1 MQVLSSQ
8 ALFVLDR
15 LSDEALR
22 ASHFTWSQ
30 PVPPEEET
38 KEDEEMEEDAELNL
52 DRVEEDMAGEYTDE
66 EEEDIMH
73 IDDFAKFQ
81 IKVIFIRVLSL
92 VFN

>member
-22 ASHFTWSQ
+22 SSHFTWSQ

-81 IKVIFIRVLSL
+81 IKV
-92 VFN
+92 FN